1 MMKNYFTVSELCRS
15 DVARK
20 NGIINTPGMKEL
32 HNLEKIT
39 IPRLNII
46 REFLGVPIVVNSG
59 YRCKE
64 LNRKVGGVFNSKH
77 LEGLAV
83 DGIPKGLNLR
93 ECWEKLRDSKYA
105 SMVDQCILYEKK
117 EFIHFGF
124 SKEVPRQQFFKK

>member
-1 MMKNYFTVSELCRS
+1 MKKSYFTVEEISRSEIANKS
-15 DVARK
+15 NIK
-20 NGIINTPGMKEL
+20 NIPNRLEL
-32 HNLEKIT
+32 HNIETIT
-39 IPRLNII
+39 IPQMNLI
-46 REFLGVPIVVNSG
+46 REFLGVPIIVNSG

-64 LNRKVGGVFNSKH
+64 LNRKVGGVYNSKH

-117 EFIHFGF
+117 GFIHFGF
-124 SKEVPRQQFFKK
+124 TDRIPRQQFFEK

>member
-1 MMKNYFTVSELCRS
+1 MKSYFTVSELCHS

-39 IPRLNII
+39 IPHMSII
-46 REFLGVPIVVNSG
+46 REFLGCPIVVNSG
-59 YRCKE
+59 FRCKE

-83 DGIPKGLNLR
+83 DGVPKGNLR

-105 SMVDQCILYEKK
+105 SLLDQCILYEKK
-117 EFIHFGF
+117 GFIHFGF
-124 SKEVPRQQFFKK
+124 TDGIPRQQFFEK

>member
-1 MMKNYFTVSELCRS
+1 MKNYFTVSELCRS

-20 NGIINTPGMKEL
+20 NGIINTTGIKEM

-39 IPRLNII
+39 IPQMNII

-64 LNRKVGGVFNSKH
+64 LNRIVGGVYNSKH

-117 EFIHFGF
+117 GFIHFGF
-124 SKEVPRQQFFKK
+124 SKEIPRQQFFEK

>member
-1 MMKNYFTVSELCRS
+1 MMKNYFTVSELCWS

-20 NGIINTPGMKEL
+20 NGIINTPGIKEM

-39 IPRLNII
+39 IPQMNII

-59 YRCKE
+59 FRCQE

-93 ECWEKLRDSKYA
+93 ECWKKLRDSKYA
-105 SMVDQCILYEKK
+105 SLLDQCILYEKK
-117 EFIHFGF
+117 GFIHFGF
-124 SKEVPRQQFFKK
+124 TDGIPRQQFFEK